1 MKRILC
7 ALALWSLSGMA
18 PTAWA
23 HDYTLGDIAIGHPW
37 ARASIGQA
45 KAGAAY
51 LTLSNA
57 GSETDRLVAV
67 ETPVAKK
74 AQVHTHSMENGVMK
88 MRPVEA
94 AEVPPSAAVMFQPGG
109 LHVMLMGL
117 KAPLVEGE
125 SFPLVLIF
133 EKAGRIEIM
142 VAVQPATSTEPTMEH
157 KHGS

>member
-23 HDYTLGDIAIGHPW
+23 HDYTHGDIAIGHPW

-51 LTLSNA
+51 LSLSND
-57 GSETDRLVAV
+57 GSETDRLIAV
-67 ETPVAKK
+67 ETTVAKK
-74 AQVHTHSMENGVMK
+74 AEIHTHSMENGVMK

-94 AEVPPSAAVMFQPGG
+94 AEVPPGAPVMFQPGG

-125 SFPLVLIF
+125 RFPLVLIF
-133 EKAGRIEIM
+133 EKAGRIEVM
-142 VAVQPATSTEPTMEH
+142 VAVQPATSAEPAMEH